1 MVRYLSYVPEV
12 ILSELLLKKIREK
25 AAYCTEEDWK
35 YYLFYSVE
43 DIKAWAEQQNLVH
56 LISWDLSGIGAVDM
70 LESFRKEQK
79 DPMLLVIA
87 DEKMSPQVYLKPSV
101 MPSSLLLKPV
111 SREEIDRVIDEFVDS
126 FLQKFYGDEADERF
140 TVENREG
147 RIQIPYA
154 QIVYFEAR
162 EKKVFVRTG
171 REEYGFYD
179 TLDSL
184 ESRLKEEFLRCHR
197 SFLVNKNKIAGV
209 YLSQNRIALKDGF
222 EVPLSR
228 SYKPAV
234 KEYLKKGGNDDGRSN

>member
-179 TLDSL
+179 SL
-184 ESRLKEEFLRCHR
+184 GSLSRQLPSYFIQCHR
-197 SFLVNKNKIAGV
+197 SFIANMRQFKKMDKTRGLL
-209 YLSQNRIALKDGF
+209 LSGAGIS
-222 EVPLSR
+222 VPYSR
-228 SYKPAV
+228 SFKRKVEAYW
-234 KEYLKKGGNDDGRSN
+234 DGR